1 MAAES
6 VSFRI
11 SRNTEDLAQ
20 ATHALSQRLVKL
32 EQRLQ
37 AMELQLTR
45 LHDSA
50 SNREPDELASLET
63 VERLLHDCRCLL
75 GLDGPSEGSDD
86 SDGLPAGA
94 DLALRSSGQPQA
106 A

>member
-1 MAAES
+1 MATES

-11 SRNTEDLAQ
+11 TRNTEDLAQ

-37 AMELQLTR
+37 ALEVQLAQ
-45 LHDSA
+45 LSDQNGEQQPA
-50 SNREPDELASLET
+50 QLDSLEN

-75 GLDGPSEGSDD
+75 GLEDSPAPVSLDMAESDQQ
-86 SDGLPAGA
+86 
-94 DLALRSSGQPQA
+94 LAA
-106 A
+106 